1 MLPAPVKLQK
11 ISMSLMLVLVGISFT
26 FTNMYALLWTSS
38 EWLVSTVLPAVIID
52 LTNQERSADTLQP
65 LQHNSVLDA
74 AATLK
79 AKHMAENEYF
89 AHFSPD
95 NVSPWHW
102 FREAGYQY
110 VHAGENLAI
119 HFSDSDEVVDAWM
132 NSPTHRE
139 NIMNGQFMEIGV
151 GTARGSY
158 QGFPTTYVV
167 QLFGTPRA
175 LPERTFPDTV
185 EATPIATTT
194 ATASNTVPAPE
205 TATATAPVP
214 TSTELAV
221 NAGAEEQV
229 ETTRS
234 ASVAVLSESD
244 DDASAADSSEPA
256 ADVTIVNNEDTDDDT
271 TVESTT
277 NSELAASTI
286 PTTTSSSN
294 AVALNESSLTTP
306 STTLTMTETDSGDVI
321 FMSSTLT
328 TTAAGT
334 PAKVQFVHNNEPP
347 LGWRL
352 ATQPGQILKFMYTS
366 LAVVVVLLLGLALV
380 KEARQHRPYRMAYS
394 VGLLL
399 LMVGLWTVQSWLVSG
414 ALIV

>member
-1 MLPAPVKLQK
+1 MLPAPDKLQK
-11 ISMSLMLVLVGISFT
+11 IAMSLMLVLVAISFT

-38 EWLVSTVLPAVIID
+38 EWLVSTVLPAVIVQ
-52 LTNQERSADTLQP
+52 LTNQERGEDTLQP
-65 LQHNSVLDA
+65 LRHNSVLDA
-74 AATLK
+74 AATMK

-119 HFSDSDEVVDAWM
+119 HFSDSDEVVQAWM
-132 NSPTHRE
+132 ESPTHRD

-151 GTARGSY
+151 GTARGTY

-175 LPERTFPDTV
+175 LPERTFPATV
-185 EATPIATTT
+185 EAASEVTTP
-194 ATASNTVPAPE
+194 ATASGTVL
-205 TATATAPVP
+205 TN
-214 TSTELAV
+214 TELAV
-221 NAGAEEQV
+221 SADAEIEA
-229 ETTRS
+229 EPTRPAPVS
-234 ASVAVLSESD
+234 VLSETD
-244 DDASAADSSEPA
+244 GNASNTDSSEPA
-256 ADVTIVNNEDTDDDT
+256 AEETIANNEDAEDEAATAATSADTSDATSTD
-271 TVESTT
+271 
-277 NSELAASTI
+277 SELAVATT
-286 PTTTSSSN
+286 PATTSSTS
-294 AVALNESSLTTP
+294 VMALDKSSSTP
-306 STTLTMTETDSGDVI
+306 STTLTMTEAEAGEVI

-352 ATQPGQILKFMYTS
+352 ATQPGEILKYTYVA
-366 LAVVVVLLLGLALV
+366 LAIVVVFLLGLALV
-380 KEARQHRPYRMAYS
+380 REARQHRPYRMAYS
-394 VGLLL
+394 VALLL